1 MKLIPEW
8 RVAWKFWSVQLAALG
23 TLVTGVLISF
33 PDAALAAWALLPWVF
48 STASLHTDRIRFWQP
63 VERAVSLGYGA
74 TRGGTA
80 VIRRCSHRGRTY
92 R

>member
-33 PDAALAAWALLPWVF
+33 PDAALAAWALLPADMKAFLPKEKMPIVGVAIF
-48 STASLHTDRIRFWQP
+48 ALSIVARMTNQRKVQAQID
-63 VERAVSLGYGA
+63 A
-74 TRGGTA
+74 TKKDNAAR
-80 VIRRCSHRGRTY
+80 
-92 R
+92 